1 MDYIFLT
8 FSNDRE
14 FQSLYDIVT
23 CLMVTDLQVATEKF
37 LTLPHMDMWA
47 ISSVHYVAPL
57 QNLHLSKF
65 LYDLTYIK
73 NCWDTLIGPILPSVV
88 ITNSELSNLFHTLD
102 SPRWLTPEAQK

>member
-23 CLMVTDLQVATEKF
+23 CLMVTDLQGATEKF

-73 NCWDTLIGPILPSVV
+73 KLLGYSNWTHPSLRC
-88 ITNSELSNLFHTLD
+88 NYQL
-102 SPRWLTPEAQK
+102 